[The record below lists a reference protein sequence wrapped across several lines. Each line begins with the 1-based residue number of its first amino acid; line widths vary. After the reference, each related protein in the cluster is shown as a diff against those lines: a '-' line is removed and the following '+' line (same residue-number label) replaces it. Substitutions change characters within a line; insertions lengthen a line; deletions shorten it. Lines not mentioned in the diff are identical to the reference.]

1 MCVEREREREKVLYA
16 TDKEIESDS
25 VCVERNRDVECM
37 CVETYRE
44 IKRECVCKEIETVCV
59 DR

>member
-1 MCVEREREREKVLYA
+1 MLYA

-44 IKRECVCKEIETVCV
+44 IKKECVCKEIETVCV